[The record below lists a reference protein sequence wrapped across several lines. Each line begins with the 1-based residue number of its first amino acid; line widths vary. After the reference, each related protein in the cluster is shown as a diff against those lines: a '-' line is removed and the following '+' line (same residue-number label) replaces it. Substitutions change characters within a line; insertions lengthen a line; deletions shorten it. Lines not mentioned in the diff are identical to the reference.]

1 MGGKGGRDGWRE
13 RQASELATYLLKL
26 SCDAAAAAGSRI
38 VVGLPF
44 LPQQEF
50 RRSEPMS

>member
-1 MGGKGGRDGWRE
+1 MEGAPVE
-13 RQASELATYLLKL
+13 RATYLLKL